1 VNERQ
6 LRQEIARHR
15 AMPPADRVWAVARDL
30 GLLTSALASSDFL
43 GRRRS
48 VEKLCRDLSLLESLR
63 PKRSNGEDAEA
74 LPADFIADLI
84 RNGPGTKRPG
94 RRSP

>member
-1 VNERQ
+1 MNERQ

-15 AMPPADRVWAVARDL
+15 VMPPADRVWAVARDL

-43 GRRRS
+43 ARGRS

-63 PKRSNGEDAEA
+63 GKRNGGTET
-74 LPADFIADLI
+74 LPADLSS
-84 RNGPGTKRPG
+84 
-94 RRSP
+94 RSP